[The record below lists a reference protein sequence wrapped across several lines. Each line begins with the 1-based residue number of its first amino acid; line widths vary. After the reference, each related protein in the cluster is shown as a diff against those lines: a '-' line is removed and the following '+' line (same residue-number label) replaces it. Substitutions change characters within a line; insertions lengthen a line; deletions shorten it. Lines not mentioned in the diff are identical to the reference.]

1 MEKDIADLKVMVAR
15 IEERQIA
22 IKEQFD
28 RLPCAENTK
37 RIWLFSG
44 FGSAIAFILGLIVK

>member
-1 MEKDIADLKVMVAR
+1 VEKDLADLKVMVAR

-44 FGSAIAFILGLIVK
+44 FGSAIAFLLGLIVK